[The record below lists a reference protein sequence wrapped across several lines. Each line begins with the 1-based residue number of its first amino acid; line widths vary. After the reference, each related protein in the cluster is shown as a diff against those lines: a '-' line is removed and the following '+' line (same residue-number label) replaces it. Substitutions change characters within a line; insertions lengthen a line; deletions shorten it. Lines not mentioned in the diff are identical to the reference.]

1 MLPLMLIDVSI
12 VDDPPPQK
20 KRRRRRRNKKKKKEQ
35 RGNIGGPLSTSQ
47 KDYRVLFRA
56 PAQKASAKK

>member
-12 VDDPPPQK
+12 VDDPPPTEK
-20 KRRRRRRNKKKKKEQ
+20 KEEEEEIKKKKKEQ